1 MSTPAAD
8 TVSRAPTRDDLPSP
22 PEDNTGWP
30 WTKQSAPLPDTQP
43 EGTPWPKISIVTPSY
58 NQGQFIEETI
68 RSVLLQGYPNLEY
81 IVIDGGS
88 TDGTVDVL
96 EKYDPWIDHWVS
108 ESDDGQSDAINKGL
122 CKCTGTIFNWLNADD
137 LLVPHALRR
146 IGEAM
151 GGHDVLAAQ
160 GWRMDERRTNLH
172 QFSDFTCEGLIIG
185 HADSSGSM
193 FTQQAVWLRTDQV
206 KECGGVDPDI
216 EYAMDQDLYIRYTR
230 QFDNVC
236 YLDRPVSV
244 FRLHEDSKTGQ
255 ATDHFRE
262 SQQRIL
268 EKLARDPK
276 FESKRDL
283 IQWSRERLSWRRS
296 VIQLQRSGA
305 PTYEKVVALVGGILR
320 DPLHRI
326 DRPTLGALKNIILE
340 VVTTE

>member
-1 MSTPAAD
+1 MVVTLDALPDSQST
-8 TVSRAPTRDDLPSP
+8 R
-22 PEDNTGWP
+22 EGWP
-30 WTKQSAPLPDTQP
+30 WTSQSHPVPETQKN
-43 EGTPWPKISIVTPSY
+43 ERPWPKISIVTPSY

-88 TDGTVDVL
+88 TDETVDIL
-96 EKYDPWIDHWVS
+96 KKYDPWIDHWIS
-108 ESDDGQSDAINKGL
+108 EPDEGQSDAINKGL
-122 CKCTGTIFNWLNADD
+122 RRCTGTVFNWLNADD
-137 LLVPHALRR
+137 FLVPHALRR

-151 GGHDVLAAQ
+151 GAHDVLAAQ
-160 GWRMDERRTNLH
+160 GWRMNEQRTRLH

-185 HADSSGSM
+185 HAHASGSM

-230 QFDNVC
+230 QFDDIC

-255 ATDHFRE
+255 ATDHFRK

-268 EKLARDPK
+268 EKLARNPK
-276 FESKRDL
+276 FESRRDL
-283 IQWSRERLSWRRS
+283 IQWSQERLSWRQS
-296 VIQLQRSGA
+296 VIQLQRSGS

-340 VVTTE
+340 GVTTE